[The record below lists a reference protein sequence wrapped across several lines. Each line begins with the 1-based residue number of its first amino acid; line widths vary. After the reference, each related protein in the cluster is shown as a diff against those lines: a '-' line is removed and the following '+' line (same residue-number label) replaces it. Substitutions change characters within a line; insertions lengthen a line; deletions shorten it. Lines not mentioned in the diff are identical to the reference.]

1 MNRKDWLLLVI
12 AAAKGER
19 LSPVQL
25 QKTVFLLG
33 KEQPEAVG
41 QDFYDFVPYA
51 YGPFCVDV
59 YRDAKELSQEGFVAI
74 KPGQYGHWREY
85 RITPAGMKHA
95 EELSHTNLKVVGYL
109 EKKVRWAK
117 SQNFRSLVKKTY
129 DDYPEYKVNSV
140 FQG

>member
-12 AAAKGER
+12 AAAKGDR

-33 KEQPEAVG
+33 KKYPEAVG
-41 QDFYDFVPYA
+41 EDFYEFIPYA

-59 YRDAKELSQEGFVAI
+59 YRDAEDLDQLGLVAVQ
-74 KPGQYGHWREY
+74 PSQYGHWREY
-85 RITPAGMKHA
+85 RITPVGMNRA
-95 EELSHTNLKVVGYL
+95 EELGHTNHKVVEYL
-109 EKKVRWAK
+109 EKKVKWAK
-117 SQNFRSLVKKTY
+117 SQNFQTLVRKIY
-129 DDYPEYKVNSV
+129 DKYPEYRVNSV